1 MILVVDTSLYTL
13 LYTFL
18 LGIDTYEKLIDAKK
32 QLNDTLKQIQM
43 MNLFSARQNYA
54 INALIKLQCYGITD
68 IEILNLCKT
77 IETNGQDMTGAQSV
91 NSHSFSAF

>member
-1 MILVVDTSLYTL
+1 
-13 LYTFL
+13 
-18 LGIDTYEKLIDAKK
+18 
-32 QLNDTLKQIQM
+32 M

-54 INALIKLQCYGITD
+54 INALIKLQSYGITD

-77 IETNGQDMTGAQSV
+77 IETNGQNMTGAQSV

>member
-1 MILVVDTSLYTL
+1 
-13 LYTFL
+13 
-18 LGIDTYEKLIDAKK
+18 
-32 QLNDTLKQIQM
+32 M

-54 INALIKLQCYGITD
+54 INALIKLPSYGITD

-77 IETNGQDMTGAQSV
+77 IETNGHNMTGAQSV

>member
-1 MILVVDTSLYTL
+1 
-13 LYTFL
+13 
-18 LGIDTYEKLIDAKK
+18 
-32 QLNDTLKQIQM
+32 

-54 INALIKLQCYGITD
+54 INALIKLQSYGITD

-77 IETNGQDMTGAQSV
+77 IETNGQDMTGAKSV